1 MKSRTMRLVAV
12 LLAAAVLGAC
22 SSTTVTLKNPQ
33 TGEVAT
39 CKTGVMQNGV
49 APKPVE
55 EALLT
60 KCVDGY
66 TQHGYDIVA
75 TTK

>member
-1 MKSRTMRLVAV
+1 MWLFT
-12 LLAAAVLGAC
+12 LLPAAGLLGAC
-22 SSTTVTLKNPQ
+22 SSTLVTLKNPQ

-49 APKPVE
+49 TPKPVE

-66 TQHGYDIVA
+66 TQQGYDIVA
-75 TTK
+75 TSK